1 MNFVSAANAATAAAD
16 TAEPSFF
23 SNPETWVAIT
33 WIIVVAALARPVSRA
48 LIKALDARR
57 EKIRNRLD
65 EASKLHAEA
74 QALLATHQQR
84 LREAQ
89 RDAENMLSTA
99 RAEAER
105 LATTGARDLEELL
118 KRREQQA
125 LGRIAQAEADAVREV
140 RTVAVDLAVEAARR
154 IIAEGM
160 TADKAA
166 ALTDRT
172 IKELGDRLH

>member
-1 MNFVSAANAATAAAD
+1 MLFISAAQAATTA
-16 TAEPSFF
+16 AEPGGFF
-23 SNPETWVAIT
+23 SDPESWVAIT
-33 WIIVVAALARPVSRA
+33 FLIVAALLARPMSRA
-48 LIKALDARR
+48 IVKQLDARR
-57 EKIRNRLD
+57 DGIKSRLD
-65 EASKLHAEA
+65 DAAKLHKEAETM
-74 QALLATHQQR
+74 LATHQQR

-105 LATTGARDLEELL
+105 LSVGGAKDLEELL

-140 RTVAVDLAVEAARR
+140 RAVAVDLAVEAARR
-154 IIAEGM
+154 IIAEGL
-160 TADKAA
+160 TAEKAS